1 MTGKILVL
9 EDESS
14 IRAFV
19 KINLARSG
27 FEVIEAGTG
36 EEALELYKR
45 HKDIDIAI
53 LDVMLPGIDG
63 LEVCKELRNSN
74 ENMGIIMLTARS
86 QELDKVMAL
95 DLGADDYLTKPFS
108 PMELVA
114 RVNALLRR
122 VEKKNEDGDKLISGV
137 FEIDLN
143 ARKFYKSRY
152 EIELTPT
159 EFSLMKMFI
168 KNPDRALSRD
178 ELLDEVWGENY
189 IGEVKIVDVNIRRLR
204 KKVEEDSSNPKY
216 IETIWGSGYRWRKE
230 E

>member
-1 MTGKILVL
+1 MNKILIL
-9 EDESS
+9 EDEAS

-19 KINLARSG
+19 KINLARNG
-27 FEVIEAGTG
+27 FEVVEADTG
-36 EEALELYKR
+36 EKALELYKK
-45 HKDIDIAI
+45 HKDIDLAI

-74 ENMGIIMLTARS
+74 DNMGIIMLTARS

-122 VEKKNEDGDKLISGV
+122 VEKKSEENDHLVSGV

-143 ARKFYKSRY
+143 ARKFYKSKI

-159 EFSLMKMFI
+159 EFSLMKMFM
-168 KNPDRALSRD
+168 KNPDRALTRD

-189 IGEVKIVDVNIRRLR
+189 IGDVKIVDVNIRRLR
-204 KKVEEDSSNPKY
+204 KKVEEDSSSPKY

>member
-1 MTGKILVL
+1 MNKILIL
-9 EDESS
+9 EDEAS
-14 IRAFV
+14 IRAFI
-19 KINLARSG
+19 KINLARNG

-36 EEALELYKR
+36 EAALELYKK
-45 HKDIDIAI
+45 HKDIDLAI

-74 ENMGIIMLTARS
+74 DNMGIIMLTARS

-122 VEKKNEDGDKLISGV
+122 VEKKSEENEHLVSGI

-143 ARKFYKSRY
+143 SRKFYKSKE

-159 EFSLMKMFI
+159 EFSLMKMFM
-168 KNPDRALSRD
+168 KNPDRALTRD

-189 IGEVKIVDVNIRRLR
+189 IGDVKIVDVNIRRLR
-204 KKVEEDSSNPKY
+204 KKVEEDSSSPKY